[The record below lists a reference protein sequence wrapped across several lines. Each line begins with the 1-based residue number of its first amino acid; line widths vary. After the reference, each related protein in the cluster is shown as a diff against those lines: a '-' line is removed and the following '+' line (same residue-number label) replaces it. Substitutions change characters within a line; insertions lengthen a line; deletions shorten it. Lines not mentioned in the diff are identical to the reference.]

1 LIYAIDLLIISALF
15 KAKKLFRCFETT
27 TKKKLKY
34 VYVCLNCLKN
44 KCVYKSLY
52 EMIVM
57 CYVFN
62 FLTIYA
68 LMIYCLVPYVKLMKF
83 IYKKKKIRIFPSV
96 HIWQTK
102 C

>member
-1 LIYAIDLLIISALF
+1 
-15 KAKKLFRCFETT
+15 
-27 TKKKLKY
+27 
-34 VYVCLNCLKN
+34 
-44 KCVYKSLY
+44 VYKSLY

-83 IYKKKKIRIFPSV
+83 IYKKKKSGYFLQYTFDKPSV
-96 HIWQTK
+96 NLHWS
-102 C
+102 